1 MTLPC
6 LDLLLS
12 QVWLEKMLT
21 HFFQQENTSTSNKW
35 RAWCQR
41 SRAPHRS
48 QPHPHWKIER
58 WATPWQKA
66 RAGYWQSFK
75 KPDFLDQTTSVRRVL
90 KVSQVEITVGTEFLQ
105 QHYQLWW
112 SSFDKGPGDPG
123 SGRLA
128 MKSWC
133 WLLRLSGWAT
143 KGSPQKRMLAVFL
156 AISGPCCN
164 TQQLEASWPVQE
176 THRFHGC
183 SDKIS
188 GTILQYLGD
197 QRSYYQLQLNN
208 QHELISAQM
217 SSSALEGESDDD
229 PFQVKAWTSS
239 LASKIPRRPET
250 WWSLSNTRDWTI

>member
-21 HFFQQENTSTSNKW
+21 HFFQQENTSTSNKR

-41 SRAPHRS
+41 SRTPHRS

-75 KPDFLDQTTSVRRVL
+75 KPDFVDQTTSVRRVF

-128 MKSWC
+128 MKPDVDFSDC
-133 WLLRLSGWAT
+133 LVEKAVLQNVYIYSKIFKYSRLQAT
-143 KGSPQKRMLAVFL
+143 KGSPQK
-156 AISGPCCN
+156 PCDAEN
-164 TQQLEASWPVQE
+164 V
-176 THRFHGC
+176 GC
-183 SDKIS
+183 LF
-188 GTILQYLGD
+188 G
-197 QRSYYQLQLNN
+197 
-208 QHELISAQM
+208 H
-217 SSSALEGESDDD
+217 
-229 PFQVKAWTSS
+229 
-239 LASKIPRRPET
+239 
-250 WWSLSNTRDWTI
+250 

>member
-41 SRAPHRS
+41 SRTPHRS

-90 KVSQVEITVGTEFLQ
+90 KVSQVESTVGTEFLQ

-133 WLLRLSGWAT
+133 WLLRLSGWKGGLTKCVHILKIFKYGRLQAT
-143 KGSPQKRMLAVFL
+143 KGSPQK
-156 AISGPCCN
+156 PCDAEN
-164 TQQLEASWPVQE
+164 V
-176 THRFHGC
+176 GC
-183 SDKIS
+183 LF
-188 GTILQYLGD
+188 G
-197 QRSYYQLQLNN
+197 
-208 QHELISAQM
+208 H
-217 SSSALEGESDDD
+217 
-229 PFQVKAWTSS
+229 
-239 LASKIPRRPET
+239 
-250 WWSLSNTRDWTI
+250 